1 MEDNK
6 NELLNKIIFW
16 LKINALLSLGI
27 IIMIFLFMVLL

>member
-6 NELLNKIIFW
+6 NELLKKIVFW

-27 IIMIFLFMVLL
+27 IIMIFLFMVL